1 MTTGQESNEDAV
13 VPLPECENVETTS
26 FDEALFRPFS
36 KSPRDPLRA
45 GPRGVDIRIR
55 VPSSQTANQYTC
67 VETALAPKTLG
78 PSPHEH
84 DHLDELAFVLKG
96 TLSVMVE
103 DEVCEVPKGGFH
115 WRPRGRV
122 HSFWNATDEPVC
134 FLDMFLN
141 QNFDEYLEAFFA
153 LREELNRPGSGFTEQ
168 AYAEQLTALDR
179 EFGVTQYHERRDEIL
194 ERYELSE

>member
-1 MTTGQESNEDAV
+1 MPTKQESHEDPV
-13 VPLPECENVETTS
+13 VPLPECENVETIS
-26 FDEALFRPFS
+26 FDDKLFRPFS
-36 KSPRDPLRA
+36 ESPKDPLRA

-55 VPSSQTANQYTC
+55 VRSSQTANQYSC

-84 DHLDELAFVLKG
+84 AHLDELAFVLEG

-103 DEVCEVPKGGFH
+103 DEVFEVPTGGFQ

-134 FLDMFLN
+134 FLDMFFN
-141 QNFDEYLEAFFA
+141 QNFDEYLQAFFA

-168 AYAEQLTALDR
+168 AYVEQLAALDR
-179 EFGVTQYHERRDEIL
+179 EFGITQYHERRDEIL
-194 ERYELSE
+194 ERYELNA